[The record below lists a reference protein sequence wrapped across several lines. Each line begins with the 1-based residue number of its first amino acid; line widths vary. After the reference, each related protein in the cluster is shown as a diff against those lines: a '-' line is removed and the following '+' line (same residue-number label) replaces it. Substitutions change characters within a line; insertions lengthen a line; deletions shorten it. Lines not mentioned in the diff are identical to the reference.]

1 MSDNIAAAK
10 ARTECTGV
18 VIDGK
23 HYEGFD
29 MYTAMEEISG
39 FLSKIRLMVQ
49 DVYESADNYAVS
61 YGKARREGLYP
72 SSIFTFGHEVFTRAS
87 ILLDNVVSIEAA
99 LKKFDIHTD

>member
-10 ARTECTGV
+10 PRTECTGV

-49 DVYESADNYAVS
+49 DLYDTADTYAAS
-61 YGKARREGLYP
+61 YGKARRAGMYP
-72 SSIFTFGHEVFTRAS
+72 SCINVFGHEVFTRS
-87 ILLDNVVSIEAA
+87 GIMLDNVVSIEAA